1 MSRHL
6 SRRSFV
12 KASILASAAAPLG
25 LSVSNAAGA
34 EAAPT
39 PGAARPTPELFPM
52 GKIAGQSFS
61 RLFMGGNLIGG
72 WAHARD
78 LSYVSPLMRRYNTP
92 AKIRQTLEIAEQN
105 GIT

>member
-6 SRRSFV
+6 SRRGFV
-12 KASILASAAAPLG
+12 KASLLASAAVPLG
-25 LSVSNAAGA
+25 LSRHTTVAA
-34 EAAPT
+34 E
-39 PGAARPTPELFPM
+39 PGATAGGVAEPMPTAQ
-52 GKIAGQSFS
+52 IAGQAFS

-92 AKIRQTLEIAEQN
+92 AKIRQTLEIAE
-105 GIT
+105 